1 MERHHALSSTPA
13 EVRMPNGHNVA
24 IPLFF
29 SCSREKKKK
38 EKRKKK
44 KAPKIKSIIISNK
57 TIIQQKGAWR

>member
-29 SCSREKKKK
+29 SGGKREKKK
-38 EKRKKK
+38 EKRKER
-44 KAPKIKSIIISNK
+44 
-57 TIIQQKGAWR
+57 QK